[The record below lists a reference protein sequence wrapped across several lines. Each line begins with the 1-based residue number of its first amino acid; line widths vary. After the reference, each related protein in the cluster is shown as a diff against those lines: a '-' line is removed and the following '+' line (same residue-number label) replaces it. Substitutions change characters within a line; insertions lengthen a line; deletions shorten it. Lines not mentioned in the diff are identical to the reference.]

1 VVGDCFCVVDI
12 GGIDEH
18 HCFNNCSSHILKWG
32 FVLAVIQTYFFSYI
46 QKKIPWYPL
55 CYYFMLTTFKIIYI
69 RTIGAVVVVVVR

>member
-1 VVGDCFCVVDI
+1 VVGDCFFVVDI

-46 QKKIPWYPL
+46 QKKIPWYL
-55 CYYFMLTTFKIIYI
+55 LYYYFILTTFKVIYI
-69 RTIGAVVVVVVR
+69 RTIGSWS